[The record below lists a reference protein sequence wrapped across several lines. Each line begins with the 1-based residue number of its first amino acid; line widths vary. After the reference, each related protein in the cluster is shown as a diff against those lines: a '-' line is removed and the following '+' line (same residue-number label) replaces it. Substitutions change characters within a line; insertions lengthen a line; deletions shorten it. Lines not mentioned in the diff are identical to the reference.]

1 MGEEPAR
8 MKDGET
14 SARGTAV
21 LDAVHS
27 SRLTVLENALDA
39 LPKEADRQKAPEAI
53 EESPAV
59 EVNRLRT
66 EIDETRDEL
75 GVYVS
80 ELDRRRHEVM
90 DLKLQVRK
98 HPVVALV
105 AVAAAVGIGLALAG
119 AVVAL
124 VRAARGTRR
133 RRPR

>member
-1 MGEEPAR
+1 
-8 MKDGET
+8 MKDGDT
-14 SARGTAV
+14 SERGTAV

-27 SRLTVLENALDA
+27 SRLTVLENALEA
-39 LPKEADRQKAPEAI
+39 LPKETDREKAPEVV
-53 EESPAV
+53 EESPAM

-66 EIDETRDEL
+66 EIDDTRDEL
-75 GVYVS
+75 GVFVS

-90 DLKLQVRK
+90 DIKLQVRK

-119 AVVAL
+119 AVVVL
-124 VRAARGTRR
+124 VRAARGTRK

>member
-1 MGEEPAR
+1 
-8 MKDGET
+8 MKDGDT
-14 SARGTAV
+14 NARGTAV

-27 SRLTVLENALDA
+27 SKLTVLENALDA
-39 LPKEADRQKAPEAI
+39 LPKETDREKAPEVV
-53 EESPAV
+53 EESPAM

-75 GVYVS
+75 GVFVS

-90 DLKLQVRK
+90 DIKLQVRK
-98 HPVVALV
+98 HPVAALV

-119 AVVAL
+119 AVVVL
-124 VRAARGTRR
+124 VRAAKGTRK